1 MNLYKDREAEI
12 GTLLF
17 NKDDEITIDFVTA
30 AANIRAHNFS
40 ISMEVRFRIY
50 KLLLEQVQDQ
60 RNGWKNYSCNFKFE
74 CASGSF
80 ASYRIHQDS

>member
-17 NKDDEITIDFVTA
+17 NKDDEIAIDFVAA

-40 ISMEVRFRIY
+40 ISMKVRFRFDN
-50 KLLLEQVQDQ
+50 LWLEQVQD
-60 RNGWKNYSCNFKFE
+60 
-74 CASGSF
+74 
-80 ASYRIHQDS
+80 

>member
-1 MNLYKDREAEI
+1 MKTIVYLYKDRKAEI

-40 ISMEVRFRIY
+40 ISMEVRF
-50 KLLLEQVQDQ
+50 
-60 RNGWKNYSCNFKFE
+60 
-74 CASGSF
+74 SF
-80 ASYRIHQDS
+80 LICI

>member
-17 NKDDEITIDFVTA
+17 NKDDEITIDFVAA

-40 ISMEVRFRIY
+40 ISMEVRFRFINCY
-50 KLLLEQVQDQ
+50 
-60 RNGWKNYSCNFKFE
+60 
-74 CASGSF
+74 
-80 ASYRIHQDS
+80 